1 MDQGEFKQ
9 EWLKQDWTRWCYRAG
24 NLASLKT
31 ASPPI
36 PCRHGVYIVRAP
48 ALLPRVRGSSDV
60 VYIGQSGGGKRGGKH
75 GIGPGNGGPGRLF
88 NTRGADE
95 VVREKVE
102 ALFDGQEFILE
113 CTFVEKEDPGLIET
127 GLLHAY
133 FADHCELPPAN
144 HNKRA
149 VSDAIAQNG
158 A

>member
-1 MDQGEFKQ
+1 MDQGQFRQ
-9 EWLKQDWTRWCYRAG
+9 EWLKHDWTRWRYRAG
-24 NLASLKT
+24 NFASLKT
-31 ASPPI
+31 ASPLI

-48 ALLPRVRGSSDV
+48 ALLPRVRGSSEV
-60 VYIGQSGGGKRGGKH
+60 VYIGQSGGGKRGGKQ

-113 CTFVEKEDPGLIET
+113 CTFVEKEDPESIET
-127 GLLHAY
+127 RLLRAY
-133 FADHCELPPAN
+133 FEDHCELPPAN

-149 VSDAIAQNG
+149 VSDSLAQNV